1 MKTTEERVM
10 AKVTKSPFCKFTK
23 KEQKYLT
30 EREQELRRNQNG
42 KFGSTH

>member
-1 MKTTEERVM
+1 MKTIEERIMV
-10 AKVTKSPFCKFTK
+10 KITNNPLCKFTK

-42 KFGSTH
+42 KFGSIH